1 MLLNPIWVMLLNRGR
16 PTFLVD
22 AMLGNIAKKLR
33 LLGYDS
39 YYSSNVSDDEV
50 IFKAKK
56 EGRVII
62 TKDEQLV
69 KSAERNK
76 IPTIQIDKNDEVNQL
91 VQIFQNQGLP
101 KFVLDTNTTRCTVC
115 NGQLYS
121 VNKDKIL
128 SKVPKGVIENTEN
141 FWECDTCNKIYWEGT
156 HIDRLQ
162 KFVVELNEKL

>member
-1 MLLNPIWVMLLNRGR
+1 MSLNREK

-39 YYSSNVSDDEV
+39 YYSSSVSDNEV

-56 EGRVII
+56 EGRILI
-62 TKDEQLV
+62 TKDEQLA
-69 KSAERNK
+69 KSAERNQ

-91 VQIFQNQGLP
+91 VQIFQNQDLP
-101 KFVLDTNTTRCTVC
+101 KFVLDTNTTRCTLC

-121 VNKDKIL
+121 INKNKIL
-128 SKVPKGVIENTEN
+128 GKVPKGVLSNTEN
-141 FWECDTCNKIYWEGT
+141 FWECDACNKIYWEGT
-156 HIDRLQ
+156 HIDRFQ

>member
-1 MLLNPIWVMLLNRGR
+1 VIPLNREK

-56 EGRVII
+56 EGRILI
-62 TKDEQLV
+62 TKDEQLS

-76 IPTIQIDKNDEVNQL
+76 ISTIQIDKNDEVSQL
-91 VQIFQNQGLP
+91 VQIFQNQDLP
-101 KFVLDTNTTRCTVC
+101 KFVMDTNTTRCTLC

-121 VNKDKIL
+121 INKNKIL
-128 SKVPKGVIENTEN
+128 GKVPKGVLSNTEN
-141 FWECDTCNKIYWEGT
+141 FWECDACNKIYWKGT

-162 KFVVELNEKL
+162 KFLVELNEKL

>member
-1 MLLNPIWVMLLNRGR
+1 MSLNREK

-56 EGRVII
+56 EGRILI
-62 TKDEQLV
+62 TKDEQLS

-76 IPTIQIDKNDEVNQL
+76 ISTIQIDKNDEVSQL
-91 VQIFQNQGLP
+91 VQIFQNQDLP
-101 KFVLDTNTTRCTVC
+101 KFVMDTNTTRCTLC

-121 VNKDKIL
+121 INKNKIL
-128 SKVPKGVIENTEN
+128 GKVPKGVLSNTEN
-141 FWECDTCNKIYWEGT
+141 FWECDACNKIYWKGT

-162 KFVVELNEKL
+162 KFLVELNEKL

>member
-1 MLLNPIWVMLLNRGR
+1 MLLNPVWVMSLNRGR

-39 YYSSNVSDDEV
+39 YYSSNVSDDEI

-56 EGRVII
+56 EGRILI
-62 TKDEQLV
+62 TKDEQLA
-69 KSAERNK
+69 KSAERSK
-76 IPTIQIDKNDEVNQL
+76 IPIIQIDKNDEVNQL
-91 VQIFQNQGLP
+91 VQIFQNQDLS
-101 KFVLDTNTTRCTVC
+101 KFVIDTNTARCTLC

-121 VNKDKIL
+121 INKDKIL

-141 FWECDTCNKIYWEGT
+141 FLECDTCNKIYWKGT

>member
-1 MLLNPIWVMLLNRGR
+1 VIPLNREK

-56 EGRVII
+56 EGRILI
-62 TKDEQLV
+62 TKDEHLA

-76 IPTIQIDKNDEVNQL
+76 ISTIQIDKNDEVSQL
-91 VQIFQNQGLP
+91 VQIFQNQDLP
-101 KFVLDTNTTRCTVC
+101 KFVMDTNTTRCTLC

-121 VNKDKIL
+121 INKNKIL
-128 SKVPKGVIENTEN
+128 GKVPKGVLSNTEN
-141 FWECDTCNKIYWEGT
+141 FWECDACNKIYWKGT

-162 KFVVELNEKL
+162 KFLVELNEKL